1 MSFILTKFF
10 ENSKYQQDF
19 IDGKLYFSSLSEFSD
34 LKIIGSQ
41 EINGEKMGLLR
52 NQEQRDPS
60 EGIVADIKASE
71 QNLETLFPNL
81 ENNFL
86 LNSRIRAL
94 GYSYCNVMS
103 FHKIVL
109 TFSFE
114 YGPMAISREETDM
127 SNFGE
132 FAIIVTKP
140 NEFIQRVKKAI
151 QKNNNWDYA
160 IGSIA
165 YHLPQKQEIKNNH
178 LLLLSENTFTI
189 NNLEKK
195 LNNKISLE
203 YDAFDKFIMYQK
215 QKEWRIFINRNIPN
229 KDNIRYLDVGNLSD
243 CVKKTTRRDLD
254 KSINKLLYTRQVY
267 PINDSFYSNLSR
279 EQMRQKVLD
288 LGNNEV
294 QILLT
299 LIASNKSVSI

>member
-10 ENSKYQQDF
+10 ENSKFRQDF

-52 NQEQRDPS
+52 NLEQRDPS

-71 QNLETLFPNL
+71 QYLETLFPDL
-81 ENNFL
+81 KNNFL
-86 LNSRIRAL
+86 LNARIRAL

-114 YGPMAISREETDM
+114 NGPMAISWEETDM
-127 SNFGE
+127 SNLGE
-132 FAIIVTKP
+132 FAIIITKP
-140 NEFIQRVKKAI
+140 KEFIQRVKKAI

-165 YHLPQKQEIKNNH
+165 YRLPQKQETKNHH

-189 NNLEKK
+189 NNLEKN
-195 LNNKISLE
+195 LNNKICLE

-215 QKEWRIFINRNIPN
+215 QKEWRIFINRNIQN
-229 KDNIRYLDVGNLSD
+229 KDSIQYLDVGNLSD
-243 CVKKTTRRDLD
+243 CVKKTTRQDLS

-267 PINDSFYSNLSR
+267 PVNDSFYSNLSR

-288 LGNNEV
+288 LGNSEV

-299 LIASNKSVSI
+299 LIANFS